1 MSSRPGHTD
10 LATVLR
16 ALVAESGLLPAEVA
30 RRSGISEAT
39 ISRYLN
45 SRTLP
50 SPDKVRTLAD
60 AVGLR
65 DSGTA
70 AEAVRLAEDLR
81 SGSASRVVVLRSGTA
96 TSQRRFAEIE
106 SVAQHVS
113 TFTCTIV
120 PGLLQTERYAR
131 TIFTAG
137 GQTGEV
143 LEANLRD
150 RLSVR
155 QGRLDDPDLRITQ
168 VITEGALSWHVGS
181 PELMIEQLDRLA
193 SLCRLDTAERIRIG
207 LIPSSQPTDLFPRTN
222 FDLYDELS
230 VIVGTDFGTCFLDR
244 PNDVAR
250 YVERFRHLTG
260 LAVFGHAAATEV
272 ERIAELYHSM
282 TSAPSR

>member
-1 MSSRPGHTD
+1 MSRPGHTD
-10 LATVLR
+10 LANALR

-45 SRTLP
+45 GRILP
-50 SPDKVRTLAD
+50 PPGKVGTLAD

-65 DSGTA
+65 DSGAA

-106 SVAQHVS
+106 STAQHVS
-113 TFTCTIV
+113 TFTCTLV

-131 TIFTAG
+131 AIFTAG
-137 GQTGEV
+137 GQTGDA

-155 QGRLDDPDLRITQ
+155 QRRLADPELRVTQ

-181 PELMIEQLDRLA
+181 PELMIEQLDHLA
-193 SLCRLDTAERIRIG
+193 SLCRLDTADRVRIG

-222 FDLYDELS
+222 FDLYDDHS
-230 VIVGTDFGTCFLDR
+230 VIIGTDFGTCFLDR
-244 PNDVAR
+244 PHDVAR
-250 YVERFRHLTG
+250 YIEQLRHLTE
-260 LAVFGHAAATEV
+260 LAVFGDGAATEF
-272 ERIAELYHSM
+272 ERIAERFRAM
-282 TSAPSR
+282 TTGPAN

>member
-1 MSSRPGHTD
+1 MSRPGHAD
-10 LATVLR
+10 LANALR
-16 ALVAESGLLPAEVA
+16 ALVARSGLLPAEVA
-30 RRSGISEAT
+30 RRSGISEAA

-45 SRTLP
+45 GRTP
-50 SPDKVRTLAD
+50 PPPDRVRTLVD
-60 AVGLR
+60 ALGLG
-65 DSGTA
+65 DGGTA

-106 SVAQHVS
+106 SAAQHVS
-113 TFTCTIV
+113 TFTCTLV

-131 TIFTAG
+131 AIFTAG

-155 QGRLDDPDLRITQ
+155 QSLLVDPGLRLTQ

-181 PELMIEQLDRLA
+181 PELMVEQLDHLA
-193 SLCRLDTAERIRIG
+193 SLCRLDTAERVRIG
-207 LIPSSQPTDLFPRTN
+207 LVTAAQPTDLFPRTD
-222 FDLYDELS
+222 FDLYDERS

-244 PNDVAR
+244 PHDVAS

-260 LAVFGHAAATEV
+260 LAVFGSAAATEV
-272 ERIAELYHSM
+272 ERIAERYRAM
-282 TSAPSR
+282 TAAPPP